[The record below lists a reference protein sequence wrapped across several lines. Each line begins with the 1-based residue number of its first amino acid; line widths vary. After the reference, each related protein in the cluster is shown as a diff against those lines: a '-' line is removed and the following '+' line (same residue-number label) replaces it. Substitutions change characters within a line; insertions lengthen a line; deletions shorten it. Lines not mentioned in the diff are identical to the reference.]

1 MSENEEKKLRKITL
15 KTPSTYK
22 LYESEIEKIIS
33 ANEKA
38 IIKYIKRNVYTNNIP
53 ESINTELANIF
64 KINREKIK
72 KEYLNKIFE

>member
-1 MSENEEKKLRKITL
+1 MSENEEKKLKKITL

-22 LYESEIEKIIS
+22 QYELDIEKIIS

-53 ESINTELANIF
+53 ESINAELANIF
-64 KINREKIK
+64 KINRAKIE
-72 KEYLNKIFE
+72 KEYLNNS

>member
-1 MSENEEKKLRKITL
+1 MSENEEKKLKKITL

-72 KEYLNKIFE
+72 KEYLTDS